1 MPSHQSKGVQFVGG
15 FLASVMVAYWLSRRD
30 GGEKKVKAQIYG
42 AIGNA
47 IGLFVGYKLAERDG
61 Q

>member
-1 MPSHQSKGVQFVGG
+1 MPSHQNKGVQFVGG
-15 FLASVMVAYWLSRRD
+15 FLASVMVAYWIRRRD
-30 GGEKKVKAQIYG
+30 AGERKIKAQIYG

-47 IGLFVGYKLAERDG
+47 IGLFVGCKLAERAE